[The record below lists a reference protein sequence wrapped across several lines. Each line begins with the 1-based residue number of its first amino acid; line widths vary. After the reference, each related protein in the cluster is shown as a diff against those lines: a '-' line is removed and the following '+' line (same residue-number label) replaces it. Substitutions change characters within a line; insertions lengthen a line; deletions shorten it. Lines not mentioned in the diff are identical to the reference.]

1 MLGSEASEGMGQRL
15 LEDAVSW
22 GDTLKG
28 WDNRKSSRACG
39 ASSHSDPDVAKWGSD
54 KRDLCG
60 AQLSLARAWLR
71 PNPKLQGSRCLP
83 GIQIKT

>member
-1 MLGSEASEGMGQRL
+1 M
-15 LEDAVSW
+15 W
-22 GDTLKG
+22 
-28 WDNRKSSRACG
+28 
-39 ASSHSDPDVAKWGSD
+39 ASSHSDPDVAKWGSV

-60 AQLSLARAWLR
+60 AQLSCQGWLR